1 MSFSVLAKRNGA
13 EPNVLNGACAN
24 VVSPAQ
30 GRIFKKRT
38 VAGGQKGNNK
48 FGQKE
53 AAASST
59 GS

>member
-30 GRIFKKRT
+30 GRIFKK
-38 VAGGQKGNNK
+38 
-48 FGQKE
+48 
-53 AAASST
+53 
-59 GS
+59 